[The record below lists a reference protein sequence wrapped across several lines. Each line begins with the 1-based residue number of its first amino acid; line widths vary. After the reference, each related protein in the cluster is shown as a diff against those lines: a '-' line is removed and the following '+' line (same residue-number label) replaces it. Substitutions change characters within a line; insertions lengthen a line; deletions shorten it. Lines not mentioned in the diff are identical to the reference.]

1 MRLSELTEKQV
12 REAATKVRR
21 ELRSAEDAAF
31 SGKRAD
37 AYAAAERAQEA
48 AFELKQLFGIDA
60 TEMPNERLA
69 AGEFPDEGV

>member
-21 ELRSAEDAAF
+21 ELRQAEDAAF
-31 SGKRAD
+31 SGRRSD

-48 AFELKQLFGIDA
+48 AFELKQLFGLDA
-60 TEMPNERLA
+60 TETEGERIPRELNR
-69 AGEFPDEGV
+69 